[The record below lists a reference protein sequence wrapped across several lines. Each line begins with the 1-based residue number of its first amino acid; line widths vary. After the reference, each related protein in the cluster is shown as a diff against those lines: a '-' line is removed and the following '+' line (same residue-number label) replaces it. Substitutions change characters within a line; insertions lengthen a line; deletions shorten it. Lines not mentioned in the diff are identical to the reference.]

1 MEKFKQV
8 ILVRNDLKMGEGKI
22 ATQACHASV
31 GAMRLTSEETV
42 KKWEKFAK
50 KIALKVGSEKE
61 LMEFYRKIKRE
72 KIPCF
77 LVKDAGLTQLEPGTV
92 TALGIGPVE
101 EKKVDKITKELK
113 LL

>member
-8 ILVRNDLKMGEGKI
+8 ILVRTDLEMGKGKI

-31 GAMRLTSEETV
+31 GAMRLAKEGIV
-42 KKWEKFAK
+42 KKWEGFAK
-50 KIALKVGSEKE
+50 KIVLKVNSEKD
-61 LMEFYRKIKRE
+61 LMEFYRKAKKER
-72 KIPCF
+72 IPCF
-77 LVKDAGLTQLEPGTV
+77 LVKDAGLTQIKPGTV

-101 EKKVDKITKELK
+101 EEKIDKITRKLK